1 MTYLYKINILKLE
14 KIREYLI
21 KNLKKDFIK
30 LLDFFYL
37 LLVLFI
43 KKKNK
48 NLCFYIDYY

>member
-1 MTYLYKINILKLE
+1 MNISEFE
-14 KIREYLI
+14 KIKEYLI

-30 LLDFFYL
+30 LLNSLYL

-48 NLCFYIDYY
+48 SLYFYINYY

>member
-1 MTYLYKINILKLE
+1 MNIPEFK

-30 LLDFFYL
+30 LSNSLYL

-43 KKKNK
+43 KKKNRS
-48 NLCFYIDYY
+48 LYFYINYY